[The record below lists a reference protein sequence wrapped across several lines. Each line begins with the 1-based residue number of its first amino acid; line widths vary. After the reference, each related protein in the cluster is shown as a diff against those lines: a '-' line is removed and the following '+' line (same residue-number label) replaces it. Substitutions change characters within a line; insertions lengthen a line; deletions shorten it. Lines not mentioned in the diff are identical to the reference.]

1 MDNLRA
7 AILRPQL
14 QGLDAQVERWNVRY
28 RILQDGLRGVPGLR
42 LRETPNAETHVGSSI
57 QFMLPD
63 FTEQQVSNLM
73 QTTLSKGVE
82 LKWFGADEPHGYT
95 SRHQSWRYAGE
106 QHAPRTDVI
115 LKRLFDMRVPLT
127 FSEDDCAQIAAL
139 IVESIAET
147 SGKS

>member
-1 MDNLRA
+1 MD
-7 AILRPQL
+7 
-14 QGLDAQVERWNVRY
+14 RWNARY
-28 RILQDGLRGVPGLR
+28 RILQDGLRSAPGLR

-57 QFMLPD
+57 QFMLPG
-63 FTEQQVSNLM
+63 FTDQQVSDLLK
-73 QTTLSKGVE
+73 TTLSKGVE

-127 FSEDDCAQIAAL
+127 FTEDDCRQIAEL
-139 IVESIAET
+139 IVESIKEL
-147 SGKS
+147 S